1 MCLNR
6 PLGTLG
12 SPERS
17 RHRCPAHVARA
28 MLRQQRGAQQRVDQ
42 RSFLQGTLCSH
53 KMPSS
58 YERPILPLSPSHY
71 DLCHVL

>member
-12 SPERS
+12 SPGRS
-17 RHRCPAHVARA
+17 GHRCPAHAARA
-28 MLRQQRGAQQRVDQ
+28 MLRQQHRAQQRVDQ
-42 RSFLQGTLCSH
+42 WSFLQGTLCSH

-58 YERPILPLSPSHY
+58 YERPTLPLSP
-71 DLCHVL
+71 L